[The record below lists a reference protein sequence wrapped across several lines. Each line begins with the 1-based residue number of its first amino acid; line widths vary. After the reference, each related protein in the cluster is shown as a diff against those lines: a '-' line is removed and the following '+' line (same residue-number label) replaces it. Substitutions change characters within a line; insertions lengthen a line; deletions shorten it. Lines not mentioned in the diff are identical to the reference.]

1 MLRFLSVELSSRLI
15 INDLRLTAALNVS
28 GGFPYRP
35 GSRSTVMA
43 RHASALKGK
52 PIWFDVIELR
62 EKASRD
68 RFQDQVQLPRT
79 EHPEGFVSGE
89 Q

>member
-15 INDLRLTAALNVS
+15 INDLRLTAALNVT

-43 RHASALKGK
+43 RHASARK
-52 PIWFDVIELR
+52 ESR
-62 EKASRD
+62 SASTSSNSER
-68 RFQDQVQLPRT
+68 RQAAI
-79 EHPEGFVSGE
+79 GFKIRSNCLAPSIRRVS
-89 Q
+89 